1 MEEGILQLNIMA
13 WGWPVPPITG
23 LLALLL
29 VLAPRAR
36 CLARWIAWACVLASV
51 VMILAFVSLH
61 FTSRAPSADR
71 ENTIWFGLMN
81 GGPLVVAGAV
91 LLFLR
96 NTAKP
101 GTGNPQPS

>member
-1 MEEGILQLNIMA
+1 MDEGILQLSIMA
-13 WGWPVPPITG
+13 WVWPVPLITG

-29 VLAPRAR
+29 VFVTGAR
-36 CLARWIAWACVLASV
+36 CLARWIARACVLASV

-81 GGPLVVAGAV
+81 GVPLVVAGAV
-91 LLFLR
+91 LLFSR
-96 NTAKP
+96 NPAKP
-101 GTGNPQPS
+101 GTGTPQPS